1 MTESEKREAEAAKLA
16 PFIKDLLQKVHTPL
30 YLDLMYAV
38 ALERAAKYRAHLKAG
53 FTEAQSLELCAK

>member
-1 MTESEKREAEAAKLA
+1 MTDSEKRDAEDAKLA
-16 PFIKDLLQKVHTPL
+16 PMLKDLLSRVHTPL

-38 ALERAAKYRAHLKAG
+38 AMERAAKYRAHLKAG